1 MTEPYNWKAVH
12 CQHCKH
18 VHRDDVRCADGV
30 QRTDHEAVD
39 MSPEAVGKR
48 LAEGWL
54 EGTDQNS
61 VDELRAAVV
70 HLARRLGSMAEIIY
84 DDEAVGAIAD
94 GFRVAADT
102 MEAEFGE
109 RLRRG
114 VRHKMKRRAMCSLG

>member
-1 MTEPYNWKAVH
+1 MTEPYNWKVVH
-12 CQHCKH
+12 CRYCKH

-30 QRTDHEAVD
+30 QRADHELLD

-61 VDELRAAVV
+61 VDELRTAVV